1 MTTNQT
7 IDGVPRGLIERTR
20 RELAAGTPSIA
31 TLAELRALLDAP
43 AIKPRPFGYWL
54 TPKTC
59 AGLAMFQ
66 RELIED
72 PVLTASVVEYFHVT
86 PLYDAPA
93 KPQGEPVAWCIDREE
108 PGHLGGYCSAAM
120 KASGVGFQG
129 HTKPLYAEQP
139 APVAVASRDES
150 VAWLKRIDGIGQA
163 RAELIYSM
171 GFRRHTDVPQ
181 SR

>member
-7 IDGVPRGLIERTR
+7 IDGVSRELIERVR
-20 RELAAGTPSIA
+20 RHMLNGTANIKD
-31 TLAELRALLDAP
+31 LAELRALLDAP

-93 KPQGEPVAWCIDREE
+93 KPQGEPVYQTRWNRLGEWEE
-108 PGHLGGYCSAAM
+108 WKTVSLEQYQRSEGRLFERRI
-120 KASGVGFQG
+120 V
-129 HTKPLYAEQP
+129 YAEQP
-139 APVAVASRDES
+139 APKTVRMCDCNQGRLPCNGEC
-150 VAWLKRIDGIGQA
+150 K
-163 RAELIYSM
+163 
-171 GFRRHTDVPQ
+171 P
-181 SR
+181 